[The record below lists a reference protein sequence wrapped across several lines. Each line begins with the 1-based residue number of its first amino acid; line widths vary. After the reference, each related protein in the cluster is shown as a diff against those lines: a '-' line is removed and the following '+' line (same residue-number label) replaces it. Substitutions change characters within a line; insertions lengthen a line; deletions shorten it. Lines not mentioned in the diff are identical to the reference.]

1 MNFKALILIF
11 EKKSASFK
19 MLTSKICLSESNL
32 KVVTEKVF
40 LQYDFH
46 EVIGEP
52 DGALSADVIWT
63 NAFKCFTGSAHCC
76 YTFLT

>member
-1 MNFKALILIF
+1 
-11 EKKSASFK
+11 

-46 EVIGEP
+46 EVIGSLMVPSVQMLFGPTPSSVLLEVHI
-52 DGALSADVIWT
+52 AATLS
-63 NAFKCFTGSAHCC
+63 
-76 YTFLT
+76 